1 MGSGAIFRPMHGQVA
16 AYRTQIIRLRQVI
29 CTRSFARGSVAT
41 WNAVA
46 LPCLDWCGRGRR
58 RGQKMNGID
67 KEEYEMKEKGRG
79 GTGKGGGQG
88 QGQGGQGRGRMG
100 GPLAAGDIGT
110 CLCPKCGE
118 KEPHQ
123 RGVPCVERKCPKC
136 GTAMTRQ

>member
-1 MGSGAIFRPMHGQVA
+1 MPGF
-16 AYRTQIIRLRQVI
+16 
-29 CTRSFARGSVAT
+29 
-41 WNAVA
+41 
-46 LPCLDWCGRGRR
+46 CGRGRQ
-58 RGQKMNGID
+58 RGQKMNGIN

-123 RGVPCVERKCPKC
+123 RGVSCVERKCPKC
-136 GTAMTRQ
+136 GAAMTRQ